1 VVQIQPVANSHWGEW
16 GPESFCPDNSWAQGF
31 KLKVES
37 DQGDFGDDTALNGV
51 KLLCYDSA
59 GAFVGEAASAYE
71 QFGSWQAALY
81 CSSRQSFLTGIRL
94 RSKDPSASLDETA
107 ANNVDMYCGDGTNLP
122 GGGMHWGEW
131 TYAVSCPAATAV
143 CGIKT
148 KVQPYAGG
156 LVDDTALNEVI
167 LMCCDLS
174 QTVYQAVQQCAWRSS
189 GLLRGPEAALALL

>member
-1 VVQIQPVANSHWGEW
+1 MRAEISDVIFILICPHQVQIQPVANSHWGEW

-94 RSKDPSASLDETA
+94 RSKDVSARDCQARL
-107 ANNVDMYCGDGTNLP
+107 
-122 GGGMHWGEW
+122 
-131 TYAVSCPAATAV
+131 
-143 CGIKT
+143 GI
-148 KVQPYAGG
+148 
-156 LVDDTALNEVI
+156 
-167 LMCCDLS
+167 
-174 QTVYQAVQQCAWRSS
+174 
-189 GLLRGPEAALALL
+189 

>member
-1 VVQIQPVANSHWGEW
+1 MQIQPVANSHWGEW

-94 RSKDPSASLDETA
+94 RSKDVSARDCQARLGNYLYPTVSSPRPAWTRPRLTTWTCTAGTAPTSRAAACTGASGPTPSAAPPPPPCA
-107 ANNVDMYCGDGTNLP
+107 ASRPM
-122 GGGMHWGEW
+122 
-131 TYAVSCPAATAV
+131 VSR
-143 CGIKT
+143 
-148 KVQPYAGG
+148 Q
-156 LVDDTALNEVI
+156 
-167 LMCCDLS
+167 
-174 QTVYQAVQQCAWRSS
+174 
-189 GLLRGPEAALALL
+189 